1 MNLQKYEKKRIRQGV
16 RHNKF
21 STIGTPFV
29 CLFFMPKS
37 IENNSY
43 FCSLFMYR
51 SIVSIIVLICL
62 LPSVLTA
69 QEFRC
74 AVQVNYQKLQTTTQQ
89 YSSGDTKV
97 FETMKR
103 ALEEFVNNRRWTA
116 VEFDQAEKID
126 CSISLVLSEQSSPTD
141 FKGQLQVQLRAPV
154 YNSNYTTGLFNYME
168 NDFQFS
174 FNESQPLDF
183 DVNTFYS
190 NLSSTVA
197 YYLYIMLGIYFDSY
211 GMNGG
216 EPFYDMAG
224 TIAQTA
230 ENAGFKGWRSSDG
243 QKARYWFMEN
253 HTNSAYSTIHTAYYL
268 YQRQGLDMMTKDQP
282 LARQNIIKALDQ
294 LKQAAAVRP
303 NLLSVTQYIDVKISE
318 IISIFKPAPA
328 EEQKQV
334 LDIIKVISPINAGKL
349 KDFATK

>member
-1 MNLQKYEKKRIRQGV
+1 MYCR
-16 RHNKF
+16 
-21 STIGTPFV
+21 
-29 CLFFMPKS
+29 CLA
-37 IENNSY
+37 
-43 FCSLFMYR
+43 
-51 SIVSIIVLICL
+51 IIVMICL
-62 LPSVLTA
+62 LPHLLAA

-97 FETMKR
+97 FESMKR
-103 ALEEFVNNRRWTA
+103 ALEEFVNSRRWTNL
-116 VEFDQAEKID
+116 EFEQSEKID
-126 CSISLVLSEQSSPTD
+126 CSISIVLSEQSSPTD
-141 FKGQLQVQLRAPV
+141 FKGQFQVQLRAPV
-154 YNSNYTTGLFNYME
+154 FNSNYTTGLFNYME

-174 FNESQPLDF
+174 YNESQPIDF
-183 DVNTFYS
+183 EPNTFYG
-190 NLSSTVA
+190 NLSSAVA

-253 HTNSAYSTIHTAYYL
+253 HTNSAYSAIHSAYYL

-282 LARQNIIKALDQ
+282 LARQNIIKALGQ
-294 LKQAAAVRP
+294 LKEAATVRP
-303 NLLSVTQYIDVKISE
+303 NLLSVTQYVDVKISE
-318 IISIFKPAPA
+318 IISIFTPAPA

-349 KDFATK
+349 KTFTSK